1 VCSLVYSKQ
10 ALEHLSA
17 SCLMIFCKAN
27 PQALK
32 KLSGTHCCYVT
43 ENASE

>member
-1 VCSLVYSKQ
+1 MLTIMWQ

-17 SCLMIFCKAN
+17 SCLMIFYRAN

-32 KLSGTHCCYVT
+32 KLAGT
-43 ENASE
+43 S